1 MRKITK
7 QIVVILSMF
16 NYMYG
21 QQMPNIV
28 PPSPEASA
36 IFKFNE
42 VPVSL
47 YNGLHNTS
55 IPLLEVNAG
64 DINIPISLSYHSR
77 GVQVNEIA
85 SRVGTGWALNFGGLI
100 SRQIRG
106 IADDMP
112 YGYNEV
118 QNINSLPSLYFND
131 NLRTQEFN
139 NIFTENTVESVYDYY
154 PDKFMINTNFFS
166 GDFYFD
172 KNSNSFLTQ
181 KFSNLKILAQY
192 DENNKIIGFQVTD
205 SYGNNYFF
213 GGLNVSGSEFINE
226 SERTMSSFSFSQ
238 NGLISNNGGN
248 TGYFPYSSW
257 FIKKIVTAKNEV
269 VDFEYENETT
279 TYYRRNGDTDAYND
293 INNSEVE
300 YPVSCHF
307 SLIQSYQKIL
317 KEIRFNGGKIKFL
330 KAQASRLDVD
340 NGYSLAKIEL
350 HNNSQKIKEIV
361 FNYDYTTSS
370 EVGNMPL
377 VATLM
382 NDGFAKKRLFL
393 KSLLFKDSSGVEV
406 EKRYSFEYDNQILPS
421 RHSNEIDFWGYYNGK
436 NRGQFIN
443 FNDTKF
449 GDAAVNPLKVQAG
462 LLKKITYPTGG
473 FTTFEYEPNIVL
485 NKLPLSNNEIEDANL
500 IKPLKYVISNTNPV
514 ISRTEMLSNLEPSNY
529 NISTLRY
536 EKTITISPNV
546 REHLYATIS
555 DAPFAFTCQLI
566 NNNPNG
572 QNYVISTGSIGSQTI
587 LNILPG
593 TYTLVF
599 DPNDPYWNPN
609 ANGNNGITDANG
621 NFEGAIAHTFRVLI
635 QWSETEFDSNIKLY
649 GPGNRIKNIRYFSN
663 NSNQDFAKLY
673 SYANEGNNEPNGNIF
688 STANYRIIQY
698 MVQSLNG
705 QQLSVYDNTSFN
717 NNGIFGSY
725 SKDNLGYHTVH
736 EYSLGGEN
744 SIKDKITYKYGLFS
758 DLSYYYKFPFHPISD
773 NEWIRG
779 LELGKIVY
787 KKENGLFKK
796 IKETKNS
803 YLLFNT
809 LTIAQEMP
817 QYIGS
822 MFPFGIEVE
831 KPLHQNFSF
840 YPYIKNN
847 KQFCYPYST
856 EINLNYYTENRGTL
870 NYGYRTSFL
879 IGGTLDMHENK
890 VTEYFDDGQEIET
903 ITTYGYDYDNHYNLA
918 TVSTTNSIGDTSE
931 TKYQYASNFSSSIN
945 AELMAKN
952 MTGIPLI
959 TETEKNGEKLSTQE
973 TVYKNWGNNIV
984 APEIIKV
991 SKENLPL
998 EDRIKYN
1005 VLDNTNANPLEI
1017 EQVDGIKIVYI
1028 WGYNNTLPIA
1038 KIENATYVQVQA
1050 YEANLQNLSNTGT
1063 EANLISAL
1071 NNLRT
1076 VLPNAMITTYTHK
1089 LLIGISTV
1097 TDPKGNIQTYYY
1109 DGFNRLQYVKDAQG
1123 NIVSEN
1129 EYHYKN

>member
-1 MRKITK
+1 
-7 QIVVILSMF
+7 MF

-279 TYYRRNGDTDAYND
+279 TYYRRNGDTDAYTDLVFSGLENA
-293 INNSEVE
+293 
-300 YPVSCHF
+300 PVSVNIPVTCHF

-317 KEIRFNGGKIKFL
+317 KEIRFNGGKIKFF
-330 KAQASRLDVD
+330 KAEESRLDVG

-361 FNYDYTTSS
+361 FDYEYTTSS

-382 NDGFAKKRLFL
+382 NDEFAKKRLFL

-421 RHSNEIDFWGYYNGK
+421 RHSTEVDFWGYYNGK

-485 NKLPLSNNEIEDANL
+485 NNLPIKSELEESGSANL
-500 IKPLKYVISNTNPV
+500 DLITPARYVISNTNPV
-514 ISRTEMLSNLEPSNY
+514 ISRTEMLSNLEPSTY

-609 ANGNNGITDANG
+609 ANGDNGITNTNG
-621 NFEGAIAHTFRVLI
+621 NFEETIDHTFRVLI
-635 QWSETEFDSNIKLY
+635 QWNETEFDNKEILY
-649 GPGNRIKNIRYFSN
+649 GPGNRINKIRHFSN
-663 NSNQDFAKLY
+663 NSNQEYAKSF
-673 SYANEGNNEPNGNIF
+673 SYVNENNNKPNGNIF
-688 STANYRIIQY
+688 STANYRIILY
-698 MVQSLNG
+698 IVG
-705 QQLSVYDNTSFN
+705 QFPIYEKTSFYY
-717 NNGIFGSY
+717 NGIFGSY

-736 EYSLGGEN
+736 EYSLSSEN
-744 SIKDKITYKYGLFS
+744 SIKDKITYKYNLSS
-758 DLSYYYKFPFHPISD
+758 DFGYYYKFPFHPISD

-779 LELGKIVY
+779 LELAKIVY

-796 IKETKNS
+796 IKETNNS

-809 LTIAQEMP
+809 LTIAHDTP
-817 QYIGS
+817 IRS
-822 MFPFGIEVE
+822 SIMFPFGKEVE

-890 VTEYFDDGQEIET
+890 VTEYFDDGQEMET
-903 ITTYGYDYDNHYNLA
+903 ITTYGYDYDNHYNVA
-918 TVSTTNSIGDTSE
+918 TVSTTNSIGETSE

-945 AELMAKN
+945 TELMAKN
-952 MTGIPLI
+952 LTGIPLI

-973 TVYKNWGNNIV
+973 TVYKNWGNNLL
-984 APEIIKV
+984 APEIVKTA
-991 SKENLPL
+991 KGNQPL

-1005 VLDNTNANPLEI
+1005 LLDNTNANPLEI

-1028 WGYNNTLPIA
+1028 WGYNKTQPIA
-1038 KIENATYVQVQA
+1038 KIENATYA
-1050 YEANLQNLSNTGT
+1050 SIPFSTITNLQNLSNTGT
-1063 EANLISAL
+1063 EANLIAAL
-1071 NNLRT
+1071 NALR
-1076 VLPNAMITTYTHK
+1076 VSLPNAMVTTYTYK
-1089 LLIGISTV
+1089 TLIGISTV

>member
-1 MRKITK
+1 MKAAK
-7 QIVVILSMF
+7 QIVIILTMF

-21 QQMPNIV
+21 QQMPSIV
-28 PPSPEASA
+28 PPSPEASVL
-36 IFKFNE
+36 FKFNE

-55 IPLLEVNAG
+55 IPLLEVNTG
-64 DINIPISLSYHSR
+64 DINIPVTLSYHSR

-131 NLRTQEFN
+131 NQRINEFN
-139 NIFTENTVESVYDYY
+139 DVNAQYQNNYDNY

-172 KNSNSFLTQ
+172 KNSNSFFTQ
-181 KFSNLKILAQY
+181 KFSNVKIQAQY

-205 SYGNNYFF
+205 PNGNNYYF
-213 GGLNVSGSEFINE
+213 GGLNVSGSEFVNE
-226 SERTMSSFSFSQ
+226 SERTLSSFTFSQ

-257 FIKKIVTAKNEV
+257 FLKKIVSAKNEV

-279 TYYRRNGDTDAYND
+279 NYYRRNGDTDAYND
-293 INNSEVE
+293 INNTQVQ

-317 KEIRFNGGKIKFL
+317 KEIRFTGGVVKFL
-330 KAQASRLDVD
+330 KAQSSRLDVN
-340 NGYSLAKIEL
+340 NGFSLDKIEL
-350 HNNSQKIKEIV
+350 YKGTTKIKEIV
-361 FNYDYTTSS
+361 FDYEYTNASDI
-370 EVGNMPL
+370 GNIPPITAL
-377 VATLM
+377 I
-382 NDGFAKKRLFL
+382 NDGFAQKRLFL
-393 KSLLFKDSSGVEV
+393 KSLQFKDSSGGAV
-406 EKRYSFEYDNQILPS
+406 EKAFSFEYDNQILPS
-421 RHSNEIDFWGYYNGK
+421 RHSNAIDFWGYYNGK

-443 FNDTKF
+443 FNNTKF
-449 GDAAVNPLKVQAG
+449 EDATVNPVKVQAG

-485 NKLPLSNNEIEDANL
+485 NKLPLNNNEIEDANL
-500 IKPLKYVISNTNPV
+500 IKPSKYVISNTNPV
-514 ISRTEMLSNLEPSNY
+514 NVHTEMLSNLEPWTYNY
-529 NISTLRY
+529 STLRY
-536 EKTITISPNV
+536 EKPITISPNV
-546 REHLYATIS
+546 RGAFNAKVL
-555 DAPFAFTCQLI
+555 DANFAFTCQLI

-572 QNYVISTGSIGSQTI
+572 QNYVISTGVTGPQTI
-587 LNILPG
+587 LNILSG
-593 TYTLVF
+593 SYTLVF

-609 ANGNNGITDANG
+609 ANGNNGITDANE
-621 NFEGAIAHTFRVLI
+621 NLEATITHSFRVLVD
-635 QWSETEFDSNIKLY
+635 WKETEFENNIILY
-649 GPGNRIKNIRYFSN
+649 GPGNRIKNIRHFSN
-663 NSNQDFAKLY
+663 NSNQEYAKYY
-673 SYANEGNNEPNGNIF
+673 SYKNENNNEPNGSLF
-688 STANYRIIQY
+688 STANYRIIHY
-698 MVQSLNG
+698 MAG
-705 QQLSVYDNTSFN
+705 QFPVYGNFSYN
-717 NNGIFGSY
+717 NNGLFGSY

-736 EYSLGGEN
+736 EYTLSSEN
-744 SIKDKITYKYGLFS
+744 SIKDKITYKYSLFS

-779 LELGKIVY
+779 LELAKIVY

-796 IKETKNS
+796 IKEINNS

-822 MFPFGIEVE
+822 MFSFGIEVE
-831 KPLHQNFSF
+831 KPLNDNFSF
-840 YPYIKNN
+840 YPYIRNN

-856 EINLNYYTENRGTL
+856 LINLNYYSPNWSTV

-879 IGGTLDMHENK
+879 LGGTLDIHQTK
-890 VTEYFDDGQEIET
+890 ATEYFDNGQVMET
-903 ITTYGYDYDNHYNLA
+903 VTTYGYDYNNHYNVA
-918 TVSTTNSIGDTSE
+918 SVSTTNSTSGTSE
-931 TKYQYASNFSSSIN
+931 TKYQYASNIPSTIN
-945 AELMAKN
+945 NSLIAKN
-952 MTGIPLI
+952 MTGIPLK
-959 TETEKNGEKLSTQE
+959 TETFKNGEKLSTQE
-973 TVYKNWGNNIV
+973 TVYKDWGNNIV

-991 SKENLPL
+991 SKGNLPL

-1005 VLDNTNANPLEI
+1005 TIDNTNGNPLEI
-1017 EQVDGIKIVYI
+1017 EQIGGVKVCYI
-1028 WGYNNTLPIA
+1028 WGYNKTLPIA
-1038 KIENATYVQVQA
+1038 KIENTTYAQVQA

-1063 EANLISAL
+1063 EANLITAL
-1071 NNLRT
+1071 KNLRAA
-1076 VLPNAMITTYTHK
+1076 LPNAMITTYTHK
-1089 LLIGISTV
+1089 PLIGISTV
-1097 TDPKGNIQTYYY
+1097 TDPKGNKQTYHY
-1109 DGFNRLQYVKDAQG
+1109 DSFNRLQYVKDAQG